1 MVHQNYQNLIKMT
14 SNTIYIVAFSGGLK
28 CWRKIHINTQL
39 GPPMRETRY
48 LLITRQDEE
57 DEKISTKIVSIIVL
71 RLQKT
76 QFISKLQTKSSCKN
90 LICYVTQSHKFKL
103 KKKHFQIFI
112 WTRHKNIFLNTM
124 IAFWGPLLRV
134 HNRPSPFSKSDHS
147 VQKIIF
153 VPGSYEYLE
162 VLIF

>member
-1 MVHQNYQNLIKMT
+1 MT

-28 CWRKIHINTQL
+28 CWRKIHINTQW

-76 QFISKLQTKSSCKN
+76 QFISKLQTK
-90 LICYVTQSHKFKL
+90 
-103 KKKHFQIFI
+103 
-112 WTRHKNIFLNTM
+112 
-124 IAFWGPLLRV
+124 
-134 HNRPSPFSKSDHS
+134 
-147 VQKIIF
+147 IIM
-153 VPGSYEYLE
+153 
-162 VLIF
+162 